1 MLSLRSLYRVAFVLI
16 LVLLTAVPAL
26 AQEASAPSSPTEL
39 NGTTTLVL
47 LFGVGAVLVVGG
59 VMYMR
64 ENAKNGKEVD

>member
-26 AQEASAPSSPTEL
+26 AQEASAPPSTTEL